1 MICNQINNL
10 QTNIDSLDNEITNY
24 ENQYNT
30 FVNQWN
36 NYNTSTG
43 TGVTKPYVT
52 DFLEDMNRSI
62 SDTNQI
68 ITSNTNNL
76 SCRLD
81 FINEIDNVLQSSLK
95 NSEELKIQNNPAS
108 QRLIEGSKIFKLIKN
123 IIFFQLLVLLI
134 WSYFYFIKVNPN
146 STNYNP
152 KKNILVFFG
161 IWIIFLGIYFLIN
174 LLSVNK
180 PKIQKINNSFSI

>member
-95 NSEELKIQNNPAS
+95 NSEELNTSNQP
-108 QRLIEGSKIFKLIKN
+108 QGL
-123 IIFFQLLVLLI
+123 
-134 WSYFYFIKVNPN
+134 
-146 STNYNP
+146 
-152 KKNILVFFG
+152 
-161 IWIIFLGIYFLIN
+161 
-174 LLSVNK
+174 
-180 PKIQKINNSFSI
+180 

>member
-1 MICNQINNL
+1 MDCDKINDL
-10 QTNIDSLDNEITNY
+10 QTNIDSLDDEIKYY
-24 ENQYNT
+24 EYQYNT
-30 FVNQWN
+30 LVNQWN
-36 NYNTSTG
+36 NYNSSTDTNVKIPNVNDLLG
-43 TGVTKPYVT
+43 T
-52 DFLEDMNRSI
+52 MNQSI

-68 ITSNTNNL
+68 ITSNTNIL

-81 FINEIDNVLQSSLK
+81 LINEIDNVLQSSLK
-95 NSEELKIQNNPAS
+95 NSEELKKQNNPAS
-108 QRLIEGSKIFKLIKN
+108 QRLIEGSKIFKLIRN

>member
-1 MICNQINNL
+1 MDCDQINDL
-10 QTNIDSLDNEITNY
+10 QTNINSLDGKINYY
-24 ENQYNT
+24 ENEYNT
-30 FVNQWN
+30 LVNQWN
-36 NYNTSTG
+36 NYNTSTD
-43 TGVTKPYVT
+43 TDVPKPNVQNLL
-52 DFLEDMNRSI
+52 DHMNQSI
-62 SDTNQI
+62 TETNEI
-68 ITSNTNNL
+68 ITSNTGSL
-76 SCRLD
+76 SCRLN
-81 FINEIDNVLQSSLK
+81 FINGIDDVLQSSLK
-95 NSEELKIQNNPAS
+95 NSEELKKQNNPAS
-108 QRLIEGSKIFKLIKN
+108 QRLIEGSKIFKLIRN

>member
-1 MICNQINNL
+1 MDCDKINDL
-10 QTNIDSLDNEITNY
+10 QTNIDSLDDEIKYY

-30 FVNQWN
+30 LVNQWN
-36 NYNTSTG
+36 NYNSSTDTNVKIPNVNDLLG
-43 TGVTKPYVT
+43 T
-52 DFLEDMNRSI
+52 MNQSI

-68 ITSNTNNL
+68 ITSNTNIL

-81 FINEIDNVLQSSLK
+81 LINEIDNVLQSSLK
-95 NSEELKIQNNPAS
+95 NSEELKKQNNPAS
-108 QRLIEGSKIFKLIKN
+108 QRLIEGSKIFKLIRN